1 MSMEL
6 SRHKLA
12 KSPQAQAPWSW
23 ALIGGVIGVLIA
35 VLLFAPAAWLTYSVK
50 KFSNDHIVLND
61 AYGSVWQGSAQL
73 VLSGG
78 AGSRDATT
86 LPGRIHWQIQ
96 PQLPYNIHLELSAE
110 CCTTDALQIL
120 VLPKLSGILAEIKPS
135 QSKWPATLLSG
146 LGAPFNTI
154 DLQAILNFQ
163 RKQVQLSW
171 LNQQFILDWQAELD
185 IIDASTRL
193 STLKPIGSY
202 RVNLQGG
209 TIPKLNV
216 QTLNG
221 SLQLTGTGEFTGNRW
236 RFRGEA
242 TAATGSE
249 AALNNFLD
257 ILGRRVGP
265 RSIITLG

>member
-1 MSMEL
+1 M
-6 SRHKLA
+6 A
-12 KSPQAQAPWSW
+12 KP
-23 ALIGGVIGVLIA
+23 
-35 VLLFAPAAWLTYSVK
+35 T
-50 KFSNDHIVLND
+50 
-61 AYGSVWQGSAQL
+61 
-73 VLSGG
+73 
-78 AGSRDATT
+78 
-86 LPGRIHWQIQ
+86 IQ
-96 PQLPYNIHLELSAE
+96 TRWE
-110 CCTTDALQIL
+110 
-120 VLPKLSGILAEIKPS
+120 
-135 QSKWPATLLSG
+135 
-146 LGAPFNTI
+146 
-154 DLQAILNFQ
+154 
-163 RKQVQLSW
+163 
-171 LNQQFILDWQAELD
+171 AELD